1 MSPNASLPT
10 MPSLT
15 VVDVRS
21 PGEFAAGHI
30 EGAVNLPL
38 DRLAQDAATLLPD
51 KQAPL
56 MLCCVS
62 GARSGLGVQLLRQQG
77 YENAVN
83 GGGVGSVAMQLG
95 RPIARG

>member
-1 MSPNASLPT
+1 MSPTASLPDHAH
-10 MPSLT
+10 LT

-30 EGAVNLPL
+30 DGAINLPL
-38 DRLAQDAATLLPD
+38 DRLAQDAAQWLPH

-56 MLCCVS
+56 VLCCLS

-77 YENAVN
+77 YENVVN